1 MPEESQIADLVRKV
15 QANSK
20 YESIE
25 KGLVE
30 RLSAESLA
38 KGFRGKA
45 AVKDVRSALHQVG
58 GAYFRRKPNFEK
70 LTTALNTLAE
80 DLTSEEVKRFCR
92 EQMGGHASTAERLP
106 IVEDFFITALAPIAP
121 VTRVLDLA
129 CGLNPLAIPWMPLA
143 EGYTYQACDI
153 YLDMMH
159 FLGAFLD
166 HFSIQGEAFP
176 CDIIDS
182 LPDEPAQV
190 AFLLK
195 SMPCLEQLDKDIGP
209 RLLEKV
215 NADHILVS
223 FPVRSLGGR
232 KKGMPDFY
240 RQHFYEIVNG
250 KSWVIQEFS
259 FTTELAFLV
268 SK

>member
-15 QANSK
+15 RANPK
-20 YESIE
+20 YEFIE
-25 KGLVE
+25 EELVE

-45 AVKDVRSALHQVG
+45 AVKEVRSTLHQVG
-58 GAYFRRKPNFEK
+58 GAYFRRNIHFEK
-70 LTTALNTLAE
+70 STTSLNKISN
-80 DLTSEEVKRFCR
+80 DITSDEAKRFCR
-92 EQMGGHASTAERLP
+92 EQMQVHASTAERLP
-106 IVEDFFITALAPIAP
+106 ILEDFFKTTLAPIAP

-143 EGYTYQACDI
+143 EEYTYQACDI
-153 YLDMMH
+153 YLDMMN
-159 FLGAFLD
+159 FLQSFFD
-166 HFSIQGEAFP
+166 HFSIKGRVFA
-176 CDIIDS
+176 CDIIDA

-195 SMPCLEQLDKDIGP
+195 SMPCLEQLDKDIGFH
-209 RLLEKV
+209 LLKKV
-215 NADHILVS
+215 NAEHILVS

-240 RQHFYEIVNG
+240 RQHFYEMVSG
-250 KSWVIQEFS
+250 KPWIIQEFE
-259 FTTELAFLV
+259 FKTELAFLV